1 MKKLLIINLNDKSHQ
16 AEDIDPQIARQFIG
30 GSGLAAR
37 LLYDQISID
46 IDPLSPE
53 NPLIFMTGPIVGTS
67 MPSAGRCAVSARS
80 PLTGF
85 WGESNTGGFIGPEL
99 RFAGYDG
106 VLITGRSDSLCW
118 ISVLDGEV
126 RIHNADSLRGQDTY
140 QTQDSIRE
148 FLSDPKVRIACI
160 GTAGENLVKMAAI
173 INDHGRAAG
182 RTGLGAVM
190 GAKNLKAIAFRGS
203 GKASLVD
210 PASYKSAV
218 SKIQG
223 EIKDDLAAEAI
234 RMAGTAGYVDMGN
247 MYGDMPAKYYQLG
260 EWEGSS
266 NLSGVVMAE
275 ELLNKGVA
283 CYRCP
288 IVCGR
293 ETRTVKY
300 KLDKVDGPE
309 YETIASFGSLAMID
323 DLEAVIY
330 AGHLCNIY
338 GLDTISTGV
347 TIALLC
353 DLFDK
358 GILSADQTGG
368 IEVRFGDAET
378 SHKLIEMTA
387 RREGIGDLIAEGS
400 TVLANHFGVPE
411 MAAVVRNLEIPMH
424 DARAFSGMAPVYALS
439 PRGAC
444 HLQGKMY
451 SVDTGQGASAEIGLI
466 PGERFE
472 NSVEK
477 GRVSARAQA
486 WSSIYNALTVCQFM
500 SPDPRL
506 ILDALNAATGWEYE
520 LEELMTAGKRIFTIK
535 RILNHKLGSTLAD
548 DRLPDFMLKSFPTG
562 GTTGFVPDLKPLLE
576 GAYLEHGWNPKSGLP
591 KPDTL
596 KAYNLDFTIPDLP

>member
-1 MKKLLIINLNDKSHQ
+1 
-16 AEDIDPQIARQFIG
+16 
-30 GSGLAAR
+30 
-37 LLYDQISID
+37 
-46 IDPLSPE
+46 
-53 NPLIFMTGPIVGTS
+53 
-67 MPSAGRCAVSARS
+67 
-80 PLTGF
+80 
-85 WGESNTGGFIGPEL
+85 
-99 RFAGYDG
+99 
-106 VLITGRSDSLCW
+106 
-118 ISVLDGEV
+118 
-126 RIHNADSLRGQDTY
+126 
-140 QTQDSIRE
+140 
-148 FLSDPKVRIACI
+148 
-160 GTAGENLVKMAAI
+160 
-173 INDHGRAAG
+173 
-182 RTGLGAVM
+182 
-190 GAKNLKAIAFRGS
+190 
-203 GKASLVD
+203 
-210 PASYKSAV
+210 
-218 SKIQG
+218 
-223 EIKDDLAAEAI
+223 
-234 RMAGTAGYVDMGN
+234 
-247 MYGDMPAKYYQLG
+247 
-260 EWEGSS
+260 
-266 NLSGVVMAE
+266 
-275 ELLNKGVA
+275 
-283 CYRCP
+283 
-288 IVCGR
+288 
-293 ETRTVKY
+293 
-300 KLDKVDGPE
+300 
-309 YETIASFGSLAMID
+309 
-323 DLEAVIY
+323 
-330 AGHLCNIY
+330 
-338 GLDTISTGV
+338 V

-358 GILSADQTGG
+358 GIISADQTGG

-472 NSVEK
+472 NSVDK